1 MGWLLLIAGLLLIW
15 VPQELFYEAH
25 RRCHHGWRSLRER
38 GPFPSPT
45 ERRAMWVAATHRDTD
60 PAVEAV
66 RIAMW
71 VAVVIGFAA
80 AFAWAFR
87 IPGHT

>member
-15 VPQELFYEAH
+15 VPRNSSTRPIGAAITAGDRFAS
-25 RRCHHGWRSLRER
+25 GD
-38 GPFPSPT
+38 PSRAPT